1 MFAEQLNEELRYRRP
16 ELTSLGALSLGEEP
30 PDPWEDAACRDEGGS
45 LTELFFSE
53 EIPDI
58 AAAKAICATCPLVR
72 PCLEGAL
79 QRREPS
85 GVWGGQ
91 LFVNGRIL
99 ALKRRRGRPPKNPRP
114 GIMLSA

>member
-1 MFAEQLNEELRYRRP
+1 MFAEHLNEELLRLV
-16 ELTSLGALSLGEEP
+16 EDEDL
-30 PDPWEDAACRDEGGS
+30 WEDAACRDSGNGG
-45 LTELFFSE
+45 LTALFFSE

-58 AAAKAICATCPLVR
+58 ARAKLICHACSLQDT
-72 PCLEGAL
+72 CLEGAL

-99 ALKRRRGRPPKNPRP
+99 ALKRRRGRPPKNPVP
-114 GIMLSA
+114 GVMLSA

>member
-1 MFAEQLNEELRYRRP
+1 MFAEHLNEELLRLV
-16 ELTSLGALSLGEEP
+16 EDE
-30 PDPWEDAACRDEGGS
+30 DPWEDAACRDNGLGG
-45 LTELFFSE
+45 LTALFFSE

-58 AAAKAICATCPLVR
+58 ARAKAICRTCPLQDA
-72 PCLEGAL
+72 CLQGAL

-99 ALKRRRGRPPKNPRP
+99 ALKRRRGRPPKNPAP
-114 GIMLSA
+114 GVMLSA